1 MKRLVLIF
9 ENLYNHHL
17 VKDVGQLPY
26 LLGKYYN
33 YCSAIACRK
42 RDTYTHLDSG
52 MRELQLDFTI
62 SSYLYL
68 LRNARNI
75 DICMLFHIRA
85 KSVYQGLLYKLLNP
99 GCFFYIKADTTEKV
113 LPYVTKAGRNPVAQA
128 YNRFFFRWFVKKVDL
143 VSFETRQVYETIDEI
158 PSNKKIYLPN
168 GFDTNFPKML
178 GLTQKMYSEKK
189 DLILCCARHG
199 TEQKNS
205 ELLLDVL
212 KSLQLPDSWHVVF
225 AGEATRE
232 FQNAVDQLKTE
243 CPHLADKV
251 VLTGNISDRK
261 QLYELYNDAKI
272 FCLPSRWESWGLVCT
287 EALYFGCALIMTR
300 EVISA
305 DDLTNFGEA
314 GVLAGTENSG
324 EWAAVLQGLVSDPKL
339 GEFYSMKGRDHFATH
354 FAWPDTL
361 ELLVKHFPSNNSP
374 AL

>member
-33 YCSAIACRK
+33 YSSTIACRK
-42 RDTYTHLDSG
+42 RDEYTHLDSG
-52 MRELQLDFTI
+52 MQELQLDFTV
-62 SSYLYL
+62 SSYVYL
-68 LRNARNI
+68 LLNARTI

-99 GCFFYIKADTTEKV
+99 GGFLYIKADTTEKV
-113 LPYVTKAGRNPVAQA
+113 LSYVTKEGRNPLAQT

-143 VSFETRQVYETIDEI
+143 VSFETRQVYEAIDII
-158 PSNKKIYLPN
+158 PTNKKIYLPN
-168 GFDTNFPKML
+168 GFDTRFPEML
-178 GLTQKMYSEKK
+178 GLKQKTYSEKK

-212 KSLQLPDSWHVVF
+212 KSIQLPESWHVVF
-225 AGEATRE
+225 AGEVTKK
-232 FQNAVDQLKTE
+232 FQHAVDQLKTDY
-243 CPHLADKV
+243 PYLAHKV

-261 QLYELYNDAKI
+261 QLYELYNEAKI

-305 DDLTNFGEA
+305 NDLTNFGEA
-314 GVLAGTENSG
+314 GMLAGTGNTR
-324 EWAAVLQGLVSDPKL
+324 EWTESLQRLVSDPKL
-339 GEFYSMKGRDHFATH
+339 CEFYSIQGRNHFDTH

-361 ELLVKHFPSNNSP
+361 ESLVKYFPSNNSP
-374 AL
+374 SL